1 MDKLNLTPQQL
12 AFMDTF
18 GYLSFPGLL
27 NDKIVAIQNAFE
39 AVWTERG
46 GGMDGKPH
54 SGKMRSVIVP
64 FIDQSE
70 YLSGLL
76 DDPRVNGIFSSLLG
90 DDFNYIGSDGNFY
103 VGDTNWH
110 SDLDW
115 ASDAIGTP
123 RLKYYKMA
131 FYLDPLT
138 RSSGA
143 LRVIPG
149 SHRFGEPY
157 AEGLEKQVRKSQDVW
172 GISGAEI
179 PAIPLETNPGDVVV
193 FNFATKHSAW
203 GGDNQRRMF
212 TINATA
218 HYQPDDIGYL
228 KGIISGAARF
238 WIESVYGE
246 RMLNSAS
253 PERMVHLQQ
262 SLDNQA
268 HLPEEVR
275 KAKLTMSEPAHG

>member
-1 MDKLNLTPQQL
+1 MTDKIHLTSQQL

-27 NDKIVAIQNAFE
+27 NDKIEAIQNAFE
-39 AVWTERG
+39 AIWTERG

-54 SGKMRSVIVP
+54 GGKMRSVIVP

-76 DDPRVNGIFSSLLG
+76 DDPRINGIFSSLLG
-90 DDFNYIGSDGNFY
+90 EDFNYIGSDGNFY

-110 SDLDW
+110 SDLNW
-115 ASDAIGTP
+115 AGDEIGTP

-149 SHRFGEPY
+149 SHRFGEAY
-157 AEGLEKQVRKSQDVW
+157 AEGLEKQIRKSQDIW
-172 GISGAEI
+172 GITRCGSSGH
-179 PAIPLETNPGDVVV
+179 PAG
-193 FNFATKHSAW
+193 
-203 GGDNQRRMF
+203 NQPR
-212 TINATA
+212 
-218 HYQPDDIGYL
+218 
-228 KGIISGAARF
+228 
-238 WIESVYGE
+238 
-246 RMLNSAS
+246 
-253 PERMVHLQQ
+253 
-262 SLDNQA
+262 
-268 HLPEEVR
+268 
-275 KAKLTMSEPAHG
+275 